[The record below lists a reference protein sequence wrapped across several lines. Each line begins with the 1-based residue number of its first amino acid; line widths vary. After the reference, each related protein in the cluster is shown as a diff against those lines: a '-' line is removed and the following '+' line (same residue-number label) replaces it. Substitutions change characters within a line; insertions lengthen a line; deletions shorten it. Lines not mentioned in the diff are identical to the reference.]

1 MGQSITGG
9 IEKEEINLDYQT
21 YGREGDVDYVVDNNG
36 EYLSSDILTGDK
48 DKTHC
53 NKGQYQP
60 SDYDEMEES
69 SGGNSRPTLEV
80 SRVEHQHMH
89 IEN

>member
-21 YGREGDVDYVVDNNG
+21 YGREGDVDYVMDING
-36 EYLSSDILTGDK
+36 EYQCFYRGF
-48 DKTHC
+48 C
-53 NKGQYQP
+53 NEGYAPQGHYQP
-60 SDYDEMEES
+60 SDYDEMEET

-80 SRVEHQHMH
+80 SRVEHHHMH